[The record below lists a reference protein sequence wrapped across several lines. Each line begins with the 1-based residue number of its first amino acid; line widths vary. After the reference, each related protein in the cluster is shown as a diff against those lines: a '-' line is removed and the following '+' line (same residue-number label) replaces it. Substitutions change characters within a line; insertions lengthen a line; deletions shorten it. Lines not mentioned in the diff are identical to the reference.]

1 MTARKTTLETI
12 WYIPDDLWDKVRPL
26 LGREKK
32 AGTVGRPPV
41 PYRTCLDGILYVLRT
56 GCQWKHAPREFG
68 SGSTL
73 HRRFQQWARRGS
85 FKRAWRLLLR
95 EYEELRGIQ
104 WRWQAIDSATTK
116 APLGGE
122 ATGKSPVDR
131 GKLGTKRHVLTDQRG
146 APLGFEVT
154 GANRH
159 DSRAAG
165 ATLSSI
171 PVKRPGPG
179 AAGEQHLTADK
190 GYDYPAVRGT
200 VRRRGYT
207 AHIPRRDGQPP
218 KPRGK
223 RRYKAKRWVVERAH
237 SWTNR
242 YRRLLVRWEKKEAN
256 YVALV
261 HFAFALNLYRLII
274 LG

>member
-1 MTARKTTLETI
+1 MARKTTLGTI
-12 WYIPDDLWDKVRPL
+12 WYIPDDLWDKIRPL
-26 LGREKK
+26 LRREK
-32 AGTVGRPPV
+32 APGTVGRPPV

-56 GCQWKHAPREFG
+56 GCQWKQAPGEFG

-73 HRRFQQWARRGS
+73 HRRFQEWVRRGV
-85 FKRAWRLLLR
+85 FKRAWRLLLK
-95 EYEELRGIQ
+95 EYDESRGIR
-104 WRWQAIDSATTK
+104 WRWQALDSATTK
-116 APLGGE
+116 APLGGG

-146 APLGFEVT
+146 APVGVEVT

-159 DSRAAG
+159 HSRAAR
-165 ATLSSI
+165 ATLESL
-171 PVKRPGPG
+171 PVRRPTTGG
-179 AAGEQHLTADK
+179 QHLTADK

-200 VRRRGYT
+200 LSRRGYT
-207 AHIPRRDGQPP
+207 AHIPKRDGQVP
-218 KPRGK
+218 KPRG
-223 RRYKAKRWVVERAH
+223 RHRHKAKRWVVERTH

-242 YRRLLVRWEKKEAN
+242 YRRLLVQWEKKEAN

-261 HFAFALNLYRLII
+261 HFAFAINLYRLLI

>member
-1 MTARKTTLETI
+1 MAPKTTLETI
-12 WYIPDDLWDKVRPL
+12 WYTPDDLWDKVRPL
-26 LGREKK
+26 LGREKQP
-32 AGTVGRPPV
+32 GTVGRPPV
-41 PYRTCLDGILYVLRT
+41 PHRACLDGILHVLRT
-56 GCQWKHAPREFG
+56 GCQWKHAPKEFG

-73 HRRFQQWARRGS
+73 HRRFQAWVGRGV
-85 FKRAWRLLLR
+85 FKRIRRLLLK
-95 EYEELRGIQ
+95 EYGELRGIQ
-104 WRWQAIDSATTK
+104 WRWQAMDSATTE

-131 GKLGTKRHVLTDQRG
+131 GKSGTKRHALTDQRG
-146 APLGFEVT
+146 APIGLEVT

-159 DSRAAG
+159 DSRG
-165 ATLSSI
+165 VATTLGSI
-171 PVKRPGPG
+171 PVRRPAPS
-179 AAGEQHLTADK
+179 AGDGQHLTADK
-190 GYDYPAVRGT
+190 GYDYPAVRGALK
-200 VRRRGYT
+200 RRGYT
-207 AHIPRRDGQPP
+207 AHIPQRDGQPP
-218 KPRGK
+218 KQRGK

-237 SWTNR
+237 SWANR

>member
-1 MTARKTTLETI
+1 MACKTTLETI

-26 LGREKK
+26 LGREKRVG
-32 AGTVGRPPV
+32 AVGRPCLP
-41 PYRTCLDGILYVLRT
+41 PWTCLDGILYVLRT
-56 GCQWKHAPREFG
+56 GCQWKRAPTEFG

-73 HRRFQQWARRGS
+73 HRRFQHWVGRGV
-85 FKRAWRLLLR
+85 FKRIWRLLIK
-95 EYEELRGIQ
+95 EYDALRGIQ

-116 APLGGE
+116 APLGGT

-131 GKLGTKRHVLTDQRG
+131 GKLGTKRHVLTDGRG
-146 APLGFEVT
+146 APIGVEVT

-159 DSRAAG
+159 DSQVVR
-165 ATLSSI
+165 ATLESL
-171 PVKRPGPG
+171 PVKRP
-179 AAGEQHLTADK
+179 AAGTSSGAQHLAADK

-200 VRRRGYT
+200 LSRRGYT
-207 AHIPRRDGQPP
+207 AHIPKRDGQAP
-218 KPRGK
+218 KQRGK
-223 RRYKAKRWVVERAH
+223 RRHKAKRWVVERTH
-237 SWTNR
+237 GWTNR

-256 YVALV
+256 YLALI

>member
-1 MTARKTTLETI
+1 MARKTTLGTI
-12 WYIPDDLWDKVRPL
+12 WYIPDDLWDKIRPL
-26 LGREKK
+26 LGREKQ
-32 AGTVGRPPV
+32 AGTVGRPAV
-41 PYRTCLDGILYVLRT
+41 PYRTCLDGILFVLRT

-73 HRRFQQWARRGS
+73 HRRFQQWAQRGS
-85 FKRAWRLLLR
+85 FKRVWRLLLR
-95 EYEELRGIQ
+95 EYDVLRGIR
-104 WRWQAIDSATTK
+104 WRWQALDSATTK

-146 APLGFEVT
+146 APIGVKVT

-159 DSRAAG
+159 DSQAVR
-165 ATLSSI
+165 ATLESI
-171 PVKRPGPG
+171 PVKRPT
-179 AAGEQHLTADK
+179 ADAVGEQHLTADK
-190 GYDYPAVRGT
+190 GYDYPAVRRT
-200 VRRRGYT
+200 LKRRGYT
-207 AHIPRRDGQPP
+207 AHIPQRDGQPA
-218 KPRGK
+218 KQRGK
-223 RRYKAKRWVVERAH
+223 RRYKAKRWVVERTH

-242 YRRLLVRWEKKEAN
+242 YRRLLVRWEKKETN
-256 YVALV
+256 YLALV

>member
-1 MTARKTTLETI
+1 MAPKTTLGTI
-12 WYIPDDLWDKVRPL
+12 WYIPDDLWDKIRPL
-26 LGREKK
+26 LGKEKQ

-41 PYRTCLDGILYVLRT
+41 PFRTCLDGILFVLRT

-85 FKRAWRLLLR
+85 FKRVWRLLLK
-95 EYEELRGIQ
+95 EYDELRGIG
-104 WRWQAIDSATTK
+104 WRWQALDSATTK

-131 GKLGTKRHVLTDQRG
+131 GKSGTKRHVLTDQRG
-146 APLGFEVT
+146 APVGVAVT
-154 GANRH
+154 SANRH
-159 DSRAAG
+159 DSRAVR
-165 ATLSSI
+165 ATLEGL
-171 PVKRPGPG
+171 PVKRP
-179 AAGEQHLTADK
+179 AAVEQHLAADK
-190 GYDYPAVRGT
+190 GYDYPAVRQT
-200 VRRRGYT
+200 LSRRGYV
-207 AHIPRRDGQPP
+207 AHIPKRDGQPP
-218 KPRGK
+218 KPRGT
-223 RRYKAKRWVVERAH
+223 RRYKAKRWVVERTH
-237 SWTNR
+237 SWANR

>member
-1 MTARKTTLETI
+1 MARKTTLETI

-26 LGREKK
+26 LGREKR
-32 AGTVGRPPV
+32 AGTVGRPAV
-41 PYRTCLDGILYVLRT
+41 PHRTCLDGILYVLRT

-73 HRRFQQWARRGS
+73 HRRFQQWVGRGV
-85 FKRAWRLLLR
+85 FKRIWRLLLK

-146 APLGFEVT
+146 APIGVEVT

-159 DSRAAG
+159 DSQAVRAKLAS
-165 ATLSSI
+165 L
-171 PVKRPGPG
+171 PVKRRASG
-179 AAGEQHLTADK
+179 ARGQQHLTADK
-190 GYDYPAVRGT
+190 GYDYPAVRRT
-200 VRRRGYT
+200 LKRRGYA
-207 AHIPRRDGQPP
+207 AHIPKRDGQPR
-218 KPRGK
+218 KSRGK
-223 RRYKAKRWVVERAH
+223 RRHKPKRWVVERAH
-237 SWTNR
+237 SWANR

-261 HFAFALNLYRLII
+261 HFAFAINLYRLII

>member
-12 WYIPDDLWDKVRPL
+12 WYIPDDLWDKIRPL

-41 PYRTCLDGILYVLRT
+41 PFRTCLDGILYVLRT

-73 HRRFQQWARRGS
+73 HRRFQGWVGRRV
-85 FKRAWRLLLR
+85 FKRVWRLLLK
-95 EYEELRGIQ
+95 EYDELRSIQ
-104 WRWQAIDSATTK
+104 WRWQAIDSATAK
-116 APLGGE
+116 APLGSE

-146 APLGFEVT
+146 APIGFEVT

-165 ATLSSI
+165 ATLSSL
-171 PVKRPGPG
+171 PVKRPTPE
-179 AAGEQHLTADK
+179 AANERHLTADK
-190 GYDYPAVRGT
+190 GYDYPAVRST

-207 AHIPRRDGQPP
+207 AHIPKRDGQAA
-218 KPRGK
+218 KLRGK
-223 RRYKAKRWVVERAH
+223 RQYKAKRWVVERTH

>member
-1 MTARKTTLETI
+1 MARKTTLETI
-12 WYIPDDLWDKVRPL
+12 WYIPDDLWDKIRPL

-32 AGTVGRPPV
+32 AGTVGRPAV
-41 PYRTCLDGILYVLRT
+41 PYRTCLDGILFVLRT

-73 HRRFQQWARRGS
+73 HRRFQQWAERGS
-85 FKRAWRLLLR
+85 FKRVWRLLLR
-95 EYEELRGIQ
+95 EYDEWRGIR

-146 APLGFEVT
+146 APIGFEVT

-159 DSRAAG
+159 DSRAVR
-165 ATLSSI
+165 ATLDSL
-171 PVKRPGPG
+171 PVKRPTTG

-190 GYDYPAVRGT
+190 GYDYPAVRHT
-200 VRRRGYT
+200 LKRRGYT
-207 AHIPRRDGQPP
+207 AHIPKRDGQPP
-218 KPRGK
+218 KQRGK
-223 RRYKAKRWVVERAH
+223 RRYKAKRWVVERTH

-242 YRRLLVRWEKKEAN
+242 YRRLLVRWEKKETN
-256 YVALV
+256 YLALV

>member
-1 MTARKTTLETI
+1 MARKTTLGTI
-12 WYIPDDLWDKVRPL
+12 WYIPDDLWDKIRPL
-26 LGREKK
+26 LGREKQP
-32 AGTVGRPPV
+32 GTVGRPPV
-41 PYRTCLDGILYVLRT
+41 PFRTCLDGILYVLRT

-73 HRRFQQWARRGS
+73 HRRLQQWARRGV
-85 FKRAWRLLLR
+85 FKRIWRLLLR
-95 EYEELRGIQ
+95 EYDGLRGIQ

-116 APLGGE
+116 APLGGA

-131 GKLGTKRHVLTDQRG
+131 GKPGTKRHVLTDQRG
-146 APLGFEVT
+146 APIGIAVT

-159 DSRAAG
+159 DSRAAR
-165 ATLSSI
+165 ATLGSI
-171 PVKRPGPG
+171 PVKRPASG

-190 GYDYPAVRGT
+190 GYDYPLVRGT

-207 AHIPRRDGQPP
+207 AHIPKRDGQPP
-218 KPRGK
+218 KQRGK

-242 YRRLLVRWEKKEAN
+242 YRRLLVRWEKKEMN
-256 YVALV
+256 CLALV